1 MKSLPYNV
9 YEEIYNE
16 TGLDLG
22 NRFEKMGRIATS
34 MEKNIRNI
42 VEFVRVIPGFLDLS
56 TKDQLQ
62 LIKCKPLIYT
72 CVSYISLLVCYA
84 DEKKNLQSPDTCTFL
99 YVYLCH

>member
-22 NRFEKMGRIATS
+22 NRFEKMGQIATS

-42 VEFVRVIPGFLDLS
+42 VDFVRIIPGFLDLS

-62 LIKCKPLIYT
+62 LIKCKNF
-72 CVSYISLLVCYA
+72 
-84 DEKKNLQSPDTCTFL
+84 E
-99 YVYLCH
+99 